1 LLFREKERESESER
15 KRKRDRIFTA
25 RSDPLTFSSFFSTF
39 PQQTNK
45 QTNKRQSSKSRFFL
59 AAAAAA
65 TAFAV
70 GHLAGS
76 WPINGGSGIMSTFSD
91 PRICDVRVG
100 CTPAQ
105 LAAKRKTPKAAGR
118 RHAFASVQQ
127 AWGFDAPGS
136 KGIDLIDVVDR
147 LIGEDKLKCV
157 VNLGE

>member
-1 LLFREKERESESER
+1 ML
-15 KRKRDRIFTA
+15 I
-25 RSDPLTFSSFFSTF
+25 
-39 PQQTNK
+39 
-45 QTNKRQSSKSRFFL
+45 

-65 TAFAV
+65 AAFAV

-76 WPINGGSGIMSTFSD
+76 WPSHHGGSGALSAFKD
-91 PRICDVRVG
+91 PRVCDVRVG

-147 LIGEDKLKCV
+147 LIGKDKLKCV
-157 VNLGE
+157 VNLGESF